1 MNNEI
6 KMNVS
11 LLTTSGDKRVIYVV
25 FTDGDKSA
33 ELMLPEVSVV
43 SNKGFTDEEIGQLK
57 DYVANQQDEIYKIAK
72 EINPIKAMMKK
83 D

>member
-57 DYVANQQDEIYKIAK
+57 DYVENQQDEIYKIAK